1 MNNLIGKR
9 IAERRKA
16 LGITGQQIKDQIG
29 ISTGNL
35 SGIERGSSLPSA
47 LALIGLSQILN
58 CSVDWILKG
67 DSLISE
73 PQSSDSSLSDDAT
86 ELLTNY
92 SKLDSRGKH
101 HIHTVIYEE
110 LDRIDAQQAEEKAK
124 KNVG

>member
-9 IAERRKA
+9 IAERRKS

-35 SGIERGSSLPSA
+35 SGIEKGNSLPSA
-47 LALIGLSQILN
+47 AALIGLSKILN

-67 DSLISE
+67 ESLISE
-73 PQSSDSSLSDDAT
+73 EHNEIDPTDDET
-86 ELLTNY
+86 ELLNNY

-101 HIHTVIYEE
+101 RVHTVIYEE
-110 LDRIDAQQAEEKAK
+110 LDRIDTQAEEREK

>member
-73 PQSSDSSLSDDAT
+73 FPSSDSSLSDDAT

-101 HIHTVIYEE
+101 HIHTVMYEE

>member
-9 IAERRKA
+9 IAERRKS

-35 SGIERGSSLPSA
+35 SGIEKGDSLPSA
-47 LALIGLSQILN
+47 AALIGLSKILN

-67 DSLISE
+67 ESLISE
-73 PQSSDSSLSDDAT
+73 EHNEIDPTDDKT
-86 ELLTNY
+86 ELLNNY

-101 HIHTVIYEE
+101 RVHTVIYEE
-110 LDRIDAQQAEEKAK
+110 LDRIDTQAEEREK